1 MIQHVPSDVA
11 VGQLF
16 LPPDT
21 LKTQKYNDAI
31 ATWTTNNKMILNE
44 DKCNYMVFSRAF
56 GTFSTRITINGAKL
70 DRENTINHL
79 GVTISEDLNWNQ
91 HVTQI
96 GKKAYPGV

>member
-1 MIQHVPSDVA
+1 
-11 VGQLF
+11 
-16 LPPDT
+16 
-21 LKTQKYNDAI
+21 
-31 ATWTTNNKMILNE
+31 
-44 DKCNYMVFSRAF
+44 MVFSCAF
-56 GTFSTRITINGAKL
+56 ETFATRITINGAKL